1 MNLRNTAIFLLLVL
15 FLTACGQKPN
25 VETDP
30 MQEQLQKRCE
40 EIASICN
47 ETGTDF
53 GKTLSQG
60 TIDKTEAAL
69 YDAGLDVIDTSEG
82 CPAYLMTSDRFRYF
96 WQNVQS
102 GKPAEQEIIT
112 VRKTGTLTY
121 QLFTCRDGGACVY
134 SMDYPMDGGSESF
147 YEEHEILEWDLTDK
161 GNFYYRLYPAEDKHY
176 ADFSLI
182 RLEAPDPELWSL
194 NREYVMAGGYI
205 GTNMYLTDWNEESFE
220 NLSFNDMWEYLYY
233 DTYGERFQPDGYAYI
248 KEQCCYEIPA
258 AEFEKVILPYFAID
272 LDTFRE
278 LAHYSGEGD
287 YYPWRQIDT
296 NDYVFLRYYMIEPE
310 VTACQT
316 DGDGTITL
324 TVEMLSTD
332 LKTDCLFAHELT
344 VRPLED
350 GGFQFVGNRVT
361 YRTEYGLPYCEP
373 RLSWQGNT

>member
-1 MNLRNTAIFLLLVL
+1 MNLRNTAIFLLLAL

-30 MQEQLQKRCE
+30 MQEQLQNRCE

-60 TIDKTEAAL
+60 TIDKMEAAL

-96 WQNVQS
+96 WQNVQR

-112 VRKTGTLTY
+112 VRENGTLTY

-134 SMDYPMDGGSESF
+134 SMEYPMDGGSESF

-258 AEFEKVILPYFAID
+258 AEFEKVILPYFDID

-278 LAHYSGEGD
+278 LTHYSGEGD